1 MKSGDVD
8 YAIVY
13 ANEINNLGDAKL
25 VEKIDGSLHDPTI
38 YTFANINVEN
48 KDVQNFKD
56 FINENIDIFEKYNF
70 ERK

>member
-1 MKSGDVD
+1 MEML
-8 YAIVY
+8 I
-13 ANEINNLGDAKL
+13 
-25 VEKIDGSLHDPTI
+25 I